1 MLGVILAI
9 GAALGWGTADFLG
22 GLKSRKVPMLAV
34 LLVTQATALILLLA
48 VVAAF
53 AEPLP
58 PRRFL
63 LYAATAGVAEGI
75 GVAAL
80 YRGLAVGTMSLVAPV
95 ASVAPALPLVAG
107 WLLGEVPGP
116 VQIVGLVFATA
127 GVILT
132 SCRARR
138 PGQGPRKIA
147 SSTFYGLLSAAGFG
161 VFFVALDI
169 AAEASIPWALFVAR
183 FSAVLALFVFASSG
197 RFRLVPGRADLPLL
211 LAVGVLIAASDA
223 MYATATTVGLLG
235 IVAVLGALHTV
246 VTIGLARVILKERI
260 ARWQQL
266 GIAACVAGVLII
278 TGASA

>member
-132 SCRARR
+132 SCRTRR
-138 PGQGPRKIA
+138 PGQGPRKVA
-147 SSTFYGLLSAAGFG
+147 SSTFYGLVSAAGFG

-211 LAVGVLIAASDA
+211 LAIGVLIAASDA
-223 MYATATTVGLLG
+223 MYATATTLGLLG

-266 GIAACVAGVLII
+266 GISACVAGVLII

>member
-1 MLGVILAI
+1 
-9 GAALGWGTADFLG
+9 
-22 GLKSRKVPMLAV
+22 V
-34 LLVTQATALILLLA
+34 LLVTQTTALVLLLA

-58 PRRFL
+58 ASRCL
-63 LYAATAGVAEGI
+63 LYAAAAGVAEGV

-116 VQIVGLVFATA
+116 VQIVGLLLAVT
-127 GVILT
+127 GVVLT

-138 PGQGPRKIA
+138 PGQGPSKVA
-147 SSTFYGLLSAAGFG
+147 SSAFYGLLSAAGFG

-183 FSAVLALFVFASSG
+183 FSAVLALFAFASSG

-211 LAVGVLIAASDA
+211 FAIGVVIVAADA

-235 IVAVLGALHTV
+235 IVAVVGALHTV

-266 GIAACVAGVLII
+266 GIVACVAGVLII